1 MKNLKLQTVL
11 PIAAFLLAGI
21 GAYATQQTKSNES
34 IKDTALIDGF
44 IRHSSSTDCEEIKVD
59 CTSEITTQL
68 CMTEEAKPPNS
79 AKSFTYI
86 LLSLCCLYPAFILP

>member
-21 GAYATQQTKSNES
+21 GAFATQQTKSNES

-59 CTSEITTQL
+59 CTQELTDQL
-68 CMTEEAKPPNS
+68 CMTEEATPQQVWQKNGVGQCV
-79 AKSFTYI
+79 
-86 LLSLCCLYPAFILP
+86 LELSTPTN